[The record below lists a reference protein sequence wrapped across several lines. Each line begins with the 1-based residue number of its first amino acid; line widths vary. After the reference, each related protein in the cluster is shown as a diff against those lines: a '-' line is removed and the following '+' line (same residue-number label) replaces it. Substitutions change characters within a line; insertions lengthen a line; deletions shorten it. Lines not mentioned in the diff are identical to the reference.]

1 MQKLETINT
10 KQIVTE
16 SVETKK
22 VITESVA
29 RRVVKESADPVFTSS
44 IARGLVEEFG
54 YDLDERIMP
63 DGKGGMTPSAAQSIA
78 QQSAPTAPECCTNVY
93 LDYVCGKFDIIDYS
107 VKYIKFDNDDYTYYR
122 KVQKYIQILE
132 DKFEPECNDDDY
144 NADNED

>member
-1 MQKLETINT
+1 MSSFMRECDSGIWFNEEDPED
-10 KQIVTE
+10 E
-16 SVETKK
+16 SYK
-22 VITESVA
+22 
-29 RRVVKESADPVFTSS
+29 
-44 IARGLVEEFG
+44 
-54 YDLDERIMP
+54 
-63 DGKGGMTPSAAQSIA
+63 
-78 QQSAPTAPECCTNVY
+78 PECCTNVY